1 MLLTLMRHGVAESWA
16 ASDADRRLT
25 AGGEKIVTE
34 VVAGLKSGGWLPGC
48 VVCSPLTRSRQT
60 ADLIIQAFPG
70 TVLEITKAVLEP
82 DEGLLDELAWR
93 EMVDPLVIGHE
104 PGLSRLAAQLLG
116 SRGILSFQPAAV
128 ACFRVD
134 GLPPRNPA
142 EMLFFAPPI
151 FARCFRG

>member
-1 MLLTLMRHGVAESWA
+1 MLLTLMRHGIAESWA
-16 ASDADRRLT
+16 ASDSERRLT
-25 AGGEKIVTE
+25 PGGERIVMD
-34 VVAGLKSGGWLPGC
+34 VIAGLKAGGWLPGG

-60 ADLIIQAFPG
+60 ADLVLDAFPG
-70 TVLEITKAVLEP
+70 TALEVTKSVLEP
-82 DEGLLDELAWR
+82 EDGLLDELAWR
-93 EMVDPLVIGHE
+93 EMVDPVVVGHE
-104 PGLSRLAAQLLG
+104 PGLSRFAAQLLG

-151 FARCFRG
+151 FARCFRL